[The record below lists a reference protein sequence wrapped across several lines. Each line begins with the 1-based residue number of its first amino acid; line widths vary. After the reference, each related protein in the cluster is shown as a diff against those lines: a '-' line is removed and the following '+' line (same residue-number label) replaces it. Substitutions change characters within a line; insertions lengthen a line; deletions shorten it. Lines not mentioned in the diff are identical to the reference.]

1 MEFVIKICF
10 LSLFVLLLF
19 DICETYSQCKVPNG
33 DAGTCMAIA
42 KCKTI
47 NDLYKKIPKTDEE
60 RLFIRQ
66 SSCGLGEKI
75 KVCCPHQ
82 SRLQV
87 NPVIFPNLIS
97 DTTKEI
103 KTPVAVPLIVSPA
116 SSGVNLDNTHLETRA
131 LPSQLPKPGVCGI
144 DSSSSNKISGGGPT
158 AIDAYP
164 WLALLEY
171 SGEILGC
178 GGSLISSRFV
188 LTAAHCLDSVNGKPI
203 IVRLSEYNTTSYP
216 TDIVEV
222 EGGGYDKITVSMIPV
237 NSVFKH
243 PNFNR
248 NQRIHD
254 IGLVKM
260 EYTVKYSDFIKPI
273 CLPQVNYMG
282 EFNKTTNFTVAGWG
296 TDNGK
301 KNEVKMDVVVPFM
314 PTNDCKI
321 VHDIVNEYQIC
332 AGGVEGKDSCD
343 GDSGGPLMYE
353 KDQYYYV
360 TGIVSFGAQKCGT
373 PGNPGVYTNVFM
385 YLSWINKVL
394 SAN

>member
-1 MEFVIKICF
+1 MTLVR
-10 LSLFVLLLF
+10 
-19 DICETYSQCKVPNG
+19 YHSQCKVPNG

-75 KVCCPHQ
+75 K

-188 LTAAHCLDSVNGKPI
+188 LTAAHCLDSVNGKP
-203 IVRLSEYNTTSYP
+203 
-216 TDIVEV
+216 
-222 EGGGYDKITVSMIPV
+222 
-237 NSVFKH
+237 
-243 PNFNR
+243 

-385 YLSWINKVL
+385 YLSWINKT
-394 SAN
+394 S